1 MEKKVVQFEEIHSNA
16 AGIDIGS
23 RGVFVSIDGEQVVN
37 FKTFTADYQLCCK
50 YLKDNGIV
58 SVAMEATGIYWMTL
72 YEMLE
77 QYDIEVCLVHPME
90 TQQVP
95 GRKSDPKDS
104 RWIQKIY
111 SAGLLR
117 ESIVAKGEL
126 KELRM
131 LTRERLDLIQM
142 GSTYI
147 NKMQKYLELMNI
159 KLRNVISQIH
169 GASGLRII
177 KAIISGERDPE
188 ELLSLCHETIKTKK
202 RDDVIKSLEGNYHP
216 TYIALLKEN
225 LYLYEQHQLS
235 VLRIELQIKEL
246 LDKLNRD
253 NKRIEVTS
261 PARPARHH
269 NPAIPELHSTMVQM
283 YGGVNL
289 TTIAGINDSTMLRL
303 LGEIGND
310 LSRFPTKKHF
320 VSWVGLSPKHKQ
332 SGKMKKRVKCNSSNN
347 AGLIFRQS
355 AQSLFNSKNNAI
367 GVFMKRLK
375 GRKGAKVAVKAG
387 ARKIAEAFYDAI
399 TKGLDYV
406 EQGTAKYI
414 EQLKQKE
421 LKLMNVLAKRYNF
434 VCLENQPVT

>member
-1 MEKKVVQFEEIHSNA
+1 MAKVVQFEEIHAKA

-50 YLKDNGIV
+50 YLKDNGIE
-58 SVAMEATGIYWMTL
+58 SVAMEATGVYWMSL

-77 QYDIEVCLVHPME
+77 QHGIEVCPVHPME
-90 TQQVP
+90 IQQVP

-117 ESIVAKGEL
+117 ESIVARGEL

-131 LTRERLDLIQM
+131 LTRERLDLIRM

-147 NKMQKYLELMNI
+147 NRMQKYLELMNI

-177 KAIISGERDPE
+177 KAIIAGERDPNK
-188 ELLSLCHETIKTKK
+188 LLALCHETIKTKK
-202 RDDVIKSLEGNYHP
+202 REDVIKALEGNYHP
-216 TYIALLKEN
+216 TYIALLQEN

-235 VLRIELQIKEL
+235 VRRIELQIQQL

-253 NKRIEVTS
+253 NKQIEVKS

-269 NPAIPELHSTMVQM
+269 NPAIPGLHTTMVQM
-283 YGGVNL
+283 YGGVSL

-303 LGEIGND
+303 LGEVGID
-310 LSRFPTKKHF
+310 LSRFPTGKHF
-320 VSWVGLSPKHKQ
+320 VSWAGLSPKNKQ
-332 SGKMKKRVKCNSSNN
+332 SGKMKKRVKCNASNN

-355 AQSLFNSKNNAI
+355 AQSLLTSKNNAI

-375 GRKGAKVAVKAG
+375 GRKGSKVAVKAG

-406 EQGTAKYI
+406 EQGTAKYL
-414 EQLKQKE
+414 EQVKQKE
-421 LKLMNVLAKRYNF
+421 LKLLNILAKKHNIVMP
-434 VCLENQPVT
+434 VCQTVT